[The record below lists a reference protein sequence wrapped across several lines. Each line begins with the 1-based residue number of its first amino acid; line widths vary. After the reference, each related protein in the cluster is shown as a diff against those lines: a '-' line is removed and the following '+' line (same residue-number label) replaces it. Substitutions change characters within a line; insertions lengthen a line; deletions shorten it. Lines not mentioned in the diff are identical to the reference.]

1 MKIESIHGNGGKS
14 SQQLIHEFF
23 VPIFK
28 NDLLSP
34 HDAAEVQ
41 LNSKDLI
48 ITTDA
53 HVIDPII
60 FPGGDIG
67 KLALCGVINDL
78 LTRGGKPQ
86 YLTLNFIL
94 ETGLSFDKLST
105 ILESMKEVLRAHEIK
120 LVAADTKV
128 VPARGEPGLMI
139 ASTLM
144 GQPIQPNYK
153 FKEVLPKQK
162 IYLNKTIAEHGLT
175 LLNEREKLPF
185 KMDIKSDC
193 RSLYSEFESH
203 FLNLAP
209 ISYLRDCTRGG
220 VATILHELA
229 RQFNVTFEIE
239 EEKIPLL
246 PQVQAALSFLGLD
259 PLEVANEGV
268 MLILADENW
277 PAPSSWIEIGK
288 IKERDLV
295 PLILKT
301 KIGGERIVTYPDST
315 RFPRIC

>member
-14 SQQLIHEFF
+14 SADLIEQ
-23 VPIFK
+23 IFK
-28 NDLLSP
+28 PMLTSELLSP
-34 HDAAEVQ
+34 HDAAEIK
-41 LNSKDLI
+41 LHSPNLI
-48 ITTDA
+48 VTTDA

-67 KLALCGVINDL
+67 KLSLCGVINDL

-94 ETGLSFDKLST
+94 DSGLEIEKLKM
-105 ILESMKEVLRAHEIK
+105 ILSSMKEILNTHQIK
-120 LVAADTKV
+120 LLAADTKV
-128 VPARGEPGLMI
+128 VPARGTPGLMI

-144 GQPIQPNYK
+144 GEPINQD
-153 FKEVLPKQK
+153 FQFQK
-162 IYLNKTIAEHGLT
+162 VTPEQKVYLNKSIAEHGLA
-175 LLNEREKLPF
+175 LLQEREKLPF
-185 KMDIKSDC
+185 KADLKSDC
-193 RSLYSEFESH
+193 QSLYSEFALH
-203 FLNLAP
+203 FEQLSP

-229 RQFNVTFEIE
+229 SQFSVSFQIE

-246 PQVQAALSFLGLD
+246 PQVRSALTFLGLD

-268 MLILADENW
+268 MLILADRDW
-277 PAPSSWIEIGK
+277 PAPKNWIEIGK
-288 IKERDLV
+288 VVEKDLV
-295 PLILKT
+295 PLVVKT
-301 KIGGERIVTYPDST
+301 NIGGERIVTYPDST